1 MSNSHGRCPL
11 CGGEKEPGTTTFAV
25 DLQFGVVVVRQVPAL
40 VCTQC
45 GDAWID
51 DRVAERLEVVVADAR
66 RKQTVVEVAQWQQ
79 IAA

>member
-1 MSNSHGRCPL
+1 MNAPADRCPL
-11 CGGEKEPGTTTFAV
+11 CGGHRKAGTTTFSV
-25 DLQFGVVVVRQVPAL
+25 DLTFGVVVVRDVPAL

-51 DRVAERLEVVVADAR
+51 DAIAARLESLVADAR
-66 RKQTVVEVAQWQQ
+66 TRQTVVEVVQWAA